1 MDGAVEGLRRALC
14 YPANTGFRF
23 DGGGATLRSCLVMP
37 DSRFRP
43 LRSPA
48 LGLLT
53 IALVGTAADW
63 PQFLGPNRDGTSI
76 ETGLVDRLPTNGL
89 PLLWEQKL
97 GTGYSAP
104 SVVGDTLVLFHRQG
118 REERVEAVDA
128 ATGVPRWKYAYPSE
142 YVDPYGYNNG
152 PRCAPLLTTN
162 RVFTFGAEGVLT
174 CLELADG
181 KKVWQRATGA
191 EFKVPEA
198 FFGVGSTP
206 MLEGGRLLVLVGGQ
220 TNSGVVALDPATGK
234 TLWESVGTK
243 NWTGQTMFDFPGEP
257 RVEWRDYEKQ
267 ASYSSLITTT
277 VHGRRVTWALTRQGL
292 VALDPAP
299 GAVWFSRW
307 FRSRANDSV
316 NAMTP
321 LVVGSDVLISSAYY
335 RSGSV
340 RLAMG
345 SGLTNYTTV
354 WKGLGLE
361 QHWSQPILVADHL
374 YAFSGRNEP
383 DAVLRCVAWADGAVK
398 WERNESWP
406 KHSGDQPPVFGR
418 GSFIYADGKLI
429 ALGEG
434 GLLGLFRPNPARCE
448 ELGRWQVPQLKHP
461 CWSAPVLAA
470 GRLYLQGED
479 RLVCFDA
486 RGVK

>member
-1 MDGAVEGLRRALC
+1 
-14 YPANTGFRF
+14 
-23 DGGGATLRSCLVMP
+23 MP
-37 DSRFRP
+37 DYRFRP
-43 LRSPA
+43 RWAVA
-48 LGLLT
+48 LSLVAT
-53 IALVGTAADW
+53 ALVVRAADW
-63 PQFLGPNRDGTSI
+63 PQFLGPNRDGTST
-76 ETGLVDRLPTNGL
+76 ETGLVARIPPNGL
-89 PLLWEQKL
+89 PLLWEKKL

-104 SVVGDTLVLFHRQG
+104 SVVGSTLVLFHRDG
-118 REERVEAVDA
+118 PEERVEAVDA
-128 ATGVPRWKYAYPSE
+128 LTGEPRWKYSYPSD

-162 RVFTFGAEGVLT
+162 RVYTFGAGGLLS
-174 CLELADG
+174 CLDLADG
-181 KKVWQRATGA
+181 RKIWQRATGQ

-206 MLEGGRLLVLVGGQ
+206 VLETGRLLVMVGGQ
-220 TNSGVVALDPATGK
+220 TNSAVVALDPDTGK
-234 TLWESVGTK
+234 TLWESVGSK
-243 NWTGQTMFDFPGEP
+243 NWSGQTMFDFPGEP

-292 VALDPAP
+292 VALDPAT

-321 LVVGSDVLISSAYY
+321 LVVGPEVLISSAYF

-340 RLAMG
+340 RLSMG
-345 SGLTNYTTV
+345 PGMTNYTTV

-361 QHWSQPILVADHL
+361 QHWSQPMLVDGHL

-383 DAVLRCVAWADGAVK
+383 DAVLRCVAWADGTVK

-406 KHSGDQPPVFGR
+406 KHSGEQPPVFGR
-418 GSFIYADGKLI
+418 GSFIHADGKLI

-434 GLLGLFRPNPARCE
+434 GLLGLFRPNPAKCE

-479 RLVCFDA
+479 RLVCLDA